1 MPASGLTGVAGV
13 AGVGGGGGDGDV
25 WTRATVGTDY
35 TANTTA
41 LHTVP
46 ASVLSLTCKKLYRC
60 RGVVKMKNSGAGLI
74 RAMAYIYREMPYTSI
89 YGTSTGNNQ
98 YGAIGGSG
106 AMTTTIFDLSGFYGG
121 HTAQAAFECIVAT
134 DNTTTGTTDIGL
146 QIYGDATSPVLLL
159 AGSFIEVQEI
169 T

>member
-1 MPASGLTGVAGV
+1 MPASGLTGV
-13 AGVGGGGGDGDV
+13 GVGGGGGGGDV

-35 TANTTA
+35 TANTNA

-60 RGVVKMKNSGAGLI
+60 RGVVKMKNSGAGQTS
-74 RAMAYIYREMPYTSI
+74 AKAYIYREIWYTSI
-89 YGTSTGNNQ
+89 QGTSAGNTQ
-98 YGAIGGSG
+98 YGANGGSG
-106 AMTTTIFDLSGFYGG
+106 AMTTTIIEILNFYGG

-146 QIYGDATSPVLLL
+146 QIYGDATNPVLLL

>member
-1 MPASGLTGVAGV
+1 MPASGLTGVSGAS
-13 AGVGGGGGDGDV
+13 GGGGGV

-35 TANTTA
+35 TANTTEF
-41 LHTVP
+41 HTVP

-60 RGVVKMKNSGAGLI
+60 RGVVKMKNSGAGTI
-74 RAMAYIYREMPYTSI
+74 YAQAYIYRGSPYTSI
-89 YGTSTGNNQ
+89 QGTSAGNNQ
-98 YGAIGGSG
+98 AGTISG
-106 AMTTTIFDLSGFYGG
+106 AGPMTTTVFIFSGFYGG
-121 HTAQAAFECIVAT
+121 HTAQAAFECLVAT

-146 QIYGDATSPVLLL
+146 QIYGDATNPVLLL